1 MTLVPFSR
9 ISSLRSLIIDDM
21 PAMRQNIRMHLG
33 QLGITKVDQAGTP
46 DEAIRAVQ
54 GGSTYD
60 LIVCDYNLNKETNGQ
75 QLLEFFRTQHMLSPT
90 TMFIMVTAESG
101 YNLVASAA
109 EFQPDAYMLKP
120 LTASKLADRID
131 RLLEKQNALLPIN
144 EKLKRKD
151 QAGAIVECDNVL
163 KVAPKWIVD
172 ILKTKGSLLIELR
185 RIEEARA
192 VYAQALEMRD
202 DLVWAKV
209 GMARCNIVAG
219 QFDDAKVLV
228 QAVLAQ
234 NSQYIEAYDL
244 LAQIEEAQGNQQQ
257 ALDAL
262 ARSSEIIPSARR
274 SRLVGDAAYRV
285 GDLDQA
291 KEAFDKVLKHTK
303 GSLTAQP
310 SDLLTLAQ
318 VHVDTGDGDAALA
331 LLANAPKRYAES
343 KMFISTQSA
352 VAAQAYV
359 QLGDMISAE
368 MAFEAARNA
377 AEGTPSEMGTL
388 ALAKAAF
395 SVGRDEEGAQLIS
408 QAVKSDHENKTLLT
422 LARKV
427 LADCGKESMTDELV
441 DGAVKQC
448 MGIIAEANALMRS
461 AKPDESLAKLEEA
474 LHSMPENTGV
484 LMAAAQLHLLW
495 MSQRGINQDYVK
507 RVNRYLNTLDRLIP
521 GNDRVSKMHKFLRD
535 AVAKAAQKS

>member
-21 PAMRQNIRMHLG
+21 PTMRQNIRMHLG

-46 DEAIRAVQ
+46 DEAIRFVQ
-54 GGSTYD
+54 AASYD

-75 QLLEFFRTQHMLSPT
+75 QLLEFFRTQNTLPPT

-120 LTASKLADRID
+120 LTASKLAERID

-219 QFDDAKVLV
+219 QLDDAKVLV
-228 QAVLAQ
+228 QDVLAQ

-244 LAQIEEAQGNQQQ
+244 LAQIEEAQGNQNE

-262 ARSSEIIPSARR
+262 SRSSEIIPSARR

-285 GDLDQA
+285 GDLEQA
-291 KEAFDKVLKHTK
+291 KHAFDRVLKHTK

-318 VHVDTGDGDAALA
+318 VHVDTGDPEGALE
-331 LLANAPKRYAES
+331 LLSSAPKRYAES
-343 KMFISTQSA
+343 KMFTSAQSA
-352 VAAQAYV
+352 VAAQAHV
-359 QLGDMISAE
+359 QRGDMVSAGKE
-368 MAFEAARNA
+368 FENAMEAAG
-377 AEGTPSEMGTL
+377 EVPSDMATL
-388 ALAKAAF
+388 ALARAAF
-395 SVGRDEEGAQLIS
+395 SMGRDDEGADLIS
-408 QAVKSDHENKTLLT
+408 KAVKSDHENKTLQA

-427 LADCGKESMTDELV
+427 LVDCGREGMADELV

-448 MGIIAEANALMRS
+448 MSIIAEANALMRS

-495 MSQRGINQDYVK
+495 MSQRGINQEYVK
-507 RVNRYLNTLDRLIP
+507 RVNRYLNNLDRLIP
-521 GNDRVSKMHKFLRD
+521 GNDRVSKMHKFLRE